1 MEGGF
6 QTEDSM
12 RVRRALLF
20 MPGDDRRKI
29 EKGASLGADA
39 VIMDLED
46 GVALNRKA
54 AARECIAG
62 ALRELSFGSSERLV
76 RINPV
81 SDNNLYLDDLRATY
95 PAQPDGYVIPKV
107 CSAADVH
114 AVADWIASQGAPAR
128 PLTLLA
134 IIETARGVV
143 NLREIAG
150 TGIPG
155 LEGLIFGAEDLT
167 GDLGAVRTIYGHEV
181 AYARAAVVVHAKA
194 FELQAIDGV
203 YTTLDDVEG
212 LTADTRYILEMGY
225 TGKLAIHPRQVAP
238 IQKVFTPT
246 EDEIAYAQ
254 RLIDAFNEH
263 QAAGAGVFAL
273 DGRMVD
279 MPMVR
284 AAQAVLA
291 RAHAAGLE

>member
-1 MEGGF
+1 
-6 QTEDSM
+6 M

-39 VIMDLED
+39 IIMDLED
-46 GVALNRKA
+46 GVAFNRKE
-54 AARECIAG
+54 AARETIAA
-62 ALRELSFGSSERLV
+62 ALRELDFGRSERLV

-107 CSAADVH
+107 SSPADLLS
-114 AVADWIASQGAPAR
+114 VADWLAAQGGHL
-128 PLTLLA
+128 LTLLA

-150 TGIPG
+150 AGIPG
-155 LEGLIFGAEDLT
+155 LQGLIFGGEDLT
-167 GDLGAVRTIYGHEV
+167 GDLGAVRTVYGHEV
-181 AYARAAVVVHAKA
+181 AYARAAVVLHAKA
-194 FELQAIDGV
+194 FDLQAIDGV
-203 YTTLDDVEG
+203 YTKLDDVEG

-225 TGKLAIHPRQVAP
+225 TGKLAIHPRQVEP

-246 EDEIAYAQ
+246 DEEIARAR

-291 RAHAAGLE
+291 RAQAANIE

>member
-1 MEGGF
+1 
-6 QTEDSM
+6 M

-39 VIMDLED
+39 IIMDLED
-46 GVALNRKA
+46 GVAFNRKE
-54 AARECIAG
+54 AARETIAA
-62 ALRELSFGSSERLV
+62 ALRELDFGRSERLV
-76 RINPV
+76 RINPI

-107 CSAADVH
+107 SSPADLLS
-114 AVADWIASQGAPAR
+114 VADWLAAQGGHL
-128 PLTLLA
+128 LTLLA
-134 IIETARGVV
+134 IIETARAVV

-150 TGIPG
+150 AGIPG
-155 LEGLIFGAEDLT
+155 LQGLIFGGEDLT
-167 GDLGAVRTIYGHEV
+167 GDLGAVRTVYGHEV
-181 AYARAAVVVHAKA
+181 AYARAAVVLHAKA
-194 FELQAIDGV
+194 FDLQAIDGV
-203 YTTLDDVEG
+203 YTKLDDVEG

-225 TGKLAIHPRQVAP
+225 TGKLAIHPRQVEP

-246 EDEIAYAQ
+246 DEEIARAR

-291 RAHAAGLE
+291 RAQAANIE